1 MLIDADDGQAVVDER
16 VKTVQE
22 GIIIRL
28 IRIQLPQWLFARKA
42 P

>member
-1 MLIDADDGQAVVDER
+1 MLIDADDAQGVVDER
-16 VKTVQE
+16 VKTVH
-22 GIIIRL
+22 IKL